1 MRPRLAAPSLPREIP
16 PETPLAPPAG
26 RNFRPPRKIFRTE
39 HQPLAIPRREIFAPG
54 LGGSAR
60 ARYLRVRF
68 RVGTGGR
75 KKRGGP
81 GGAAFVGAWR
91 CEGPAGP
98 GPGGPGAA
106 GTEEKVV
113 ETIISKGEF
122 DPGSG

>member
-60 ARYLRVRF
+60 AHGVREILRIAGGYAANPRGVQLRKKTPACPCC
-68 RVGTGGR
+68 GAGGR
-75 KKRGGP
+75 FNGQSVLPAHRDPRARG
-81 GGAAFVGAWR
+81 
-91 CEGPAGP
+91 
-98 GPGGPGAA
+98 
-106 GTEEKVV
+106 
-113 ETIISKGEF
+113 
-122 DPGSG
+122 